1 MTATKTAPKRVTID
15 GSIVLDASI
24 TERHGFA
31 VEVTKHPVESGASP
45 VDHAREQP
53 DKLQIEG
60 LVTNTA
66 LDSATRAARGGET
79 KPRQAGYAQEQL
91 ARLLE
96 LKSSRRAVTVETA
109 ARTYKDMVLTA
120 IDLPIDSRTGDAYRF
135 TLQFEQVRFVTSR
148 RVTLAR
154 PTSVPQKPTKKVKQD
169 KKPPIPATPQRRSIL
184 KTLTDSAGLTSP
196 GSGVTP

>member
-1 MTATKTAPKRVTID
+1 MVATKTAPKRVTID
-15 GSIVLDASI
+15 GSIVLDASLS
-24 TERHGFA
+24 ERHAFG
-31 VEVTKHPVESGASP
+31 VEVTKHPVETGASP

-53 DKLQIEG
+53 DKIQIEG
-60 LVTNTA
+60 LVSNTA
-66 LDSATRAARGGET
+66 LDSSTRSARGGET

-154 PTSVPQKPTKKVKQD
+154 PTSVPTKPTKKVKQD
-169 KKPPIPATPQRRSIL
+169 KKPPTPATPQRRSIL